1 MNHSIDILLATYNG
15 EKYLVEQ
22 IESIL
27 LQTILNWILLIR
39 DDGSTDGTLQIIQRY
54 ADQYPDKIIWLR
66 DNESNLGVTKNFER
80 LMEYSTAS
88 YIMFCDQDDIW
99 FSNKI
104 EISLRKLQTMERQY
118 ESDIPLLVYTDLSV
132 CDERGEPIAESFW
145 KYQGGNPSLP
155 LDYAKAL
162 VQNNA
167 TGNTFIFNRSLCDR
181 ALPFPPDTVMH
192 DWCVALT
199 ALYLGKIDYITNQ
212 TILYRQH
219 SANVSGS
226 KGKNIL
232 PILRKLP
239 RYCIILENNR
249 VQAKSFLENFRSQL
263 DQRQINI
270 LETFTA
276 LFYMNKFH
284 RLYKLLRFKFLTF
297 ANLKDI
303 GKMVMFIFCSKKE
316 SL

>member
-99 FSNKI
+99 LPHKI
-104 EISLRKLQTMERQY
+104 ETCLRKLQTMEREY
-118 ESDIPLLVYTDLSV
+118 GVDTPLLVYTDLSV
-132 CDERGEPIAESFW
+132 CDERGELVAESFW
-145 KYQGGNPSLP
+145 KYQGSNPSLP

-167 TGNTFIFNRSLCDR
+167 TGSTFIFNRSLCDR

-263 DQRQINI
+263 DSSPI
-270 LETFTA
+270 LITTFGFFA
-276 LFYMNKFH
+276 C
-284 RLYKLLRFKFLTF
+284 RLCK
-297 ANLKDI
+297 NW
-303 GKMVMFIFCSKKE
+303 
-316 SL
+316 